1 MKIYFLYDIILKG
14 EFMSQEEFGKLI
26 KKIRQENNL
35 TQKDLA
41 EKYNVTYQAVSK
53 WENGKN
59 MPDIALI
66 KQISEDFNISITEM
80 IGGIENKKDNK
91 SLILIIVALIFIL
104 ILIIVFL
111 LTRNDGFKFKTI
123 SSNCEDFTITGSMSY
138 DDKKSVIYIS
148 NITYCG
154 EKEDTVYES
163 ISCSLF
169 DKQNNNIKEID
180 KCKEEKNI
188 TLDEFLKDTTFH
200 LDNTQN
206 SCSTYSE
213 DNLYLEIYA
222 TSKEGKTTLHE
233 IPLKVSDMCE

>member
-1 MKIYFLYDIILKG
+1 
-14 EFMSQEEFGKLI
+14 MSQEEFGKLI

-59 MPDIALI
+59 MPDITLI
-66 KQISEDFNISITEM
+66 KQISEDFNISITKM
-80 IGGIENKKDNK
+80 IGGSENKKDNRK
-91 SLILIIVALIFIL
+91 FVLLIVAIVSVAVLL
-104 ILIIVFL
+104 SVFL
-111 LTRNDGFKFKTI
+111 LTRKDEFKFKTI

-138 DDKKSVIYIS
+138 DNNKSVIYIS
-148 NITYCG
+148 SITYCG
-154 EKEDTVYES
+154 EKDDTVYES
-163 ISCSLF
+163 INCSLF
-169 DKQNNNIKEID
+169 DKHDNNIKEIE
-180 KCKEEKNI
+180 KCTEEKNI

-200 LDNTQN
+200 LDNTKN

-213 DNLYLEIYA
+213 EHLYLEIYA